1 MTGRGR
7 PQRSGPVNATGGA
20 IHGAAEEVEAKPG
33 GRAITEEALERAAM
47 ALLRRDGV
55 LAGLNLREVAD
66 EAGVNRGLVYHYYGS
81 RGKLLRRA
89 LRRFGQESRSQLSS
103 QQNLPFR
110 ARWRSFFQTTIT
122 HPEAIELTT
131 LLLLDGT
138 EPLRAMPF
146 LERTQLGLRRGVQ
159 EGDIDP
165 DLDLLAFHTLFVT
178 ATYGYTLYRERFARE
193 LGVDVADLDARVS
206 GLIHDRLLVA
216 LRPRADHGATSL
228 GGIAEGKAGSTP
240 DGVAP

>member
-1 MTGRGR
+1 
-7 PQRSGPVNATGGA
+7 
-20 IHGAAEEVEAKPG
+20 
-33 GRAITEEALERAAM
+33 M

-89 LRRFGQESRSQLSS
+89 LRRFGAESRSQLSA
-103 QQNLPFR
+103 QQSLPFR
-110 ARWRSFFQTTIT
+110 ARWQSFFQTTIT

-146 LERTQLGLRRGVQ
+146 LERTQAGLRRAVE
-159 EGDIDP
+159 EGDLDP
-165 DLDLLAFHTLFVT
+165 EADLLAFHALFVT
-178 ATYGYTLYRERFARE
+178 ATYGYTLYRERFAKE
-193 LGVDVADLDARVS
+193 LGVAVSELDTRVS
-206 GLIHDRLLVA
+206 SLIHDRLLVA
-216 LRPRADHGATSL
+216 LGPRDDQAGPLGNGGAN
-228 GGIAEGKAGSTP
+228 
-240 DGVAP
+240 